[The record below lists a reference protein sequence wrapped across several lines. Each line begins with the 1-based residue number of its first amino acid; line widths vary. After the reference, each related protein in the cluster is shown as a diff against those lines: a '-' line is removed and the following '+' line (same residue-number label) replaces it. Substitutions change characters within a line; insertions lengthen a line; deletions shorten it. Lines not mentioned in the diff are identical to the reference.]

1 MNETNVR
8 TNMRPAGQ
16 DTRERILDAAE
27 HLFAEHGYDG
37 ASLRDITAKAG
48 VNLAAVN
55 YHFRTKESLIQ
66 AVFARR
72 LAPLNQRRLAL
83 LDACEAS
90 AGGRPLELEEVVR
103 ALISP
108 VLRLGHE
115 NPEVSASLKKLM
127 GRIFMDPGS
136 HLHVVLREQFRDLV
150 PRFVSAFRRAL
161 PSLPQEELFWRMHF
175 SIGAMACTLTGTPF
189 LKIIS
194 NGRYDASDMD
204 AAGDRLVTFIC
215 GGMRATLPSGEESGK
230 KAVPRHRPKARG
242 RKTRNH
248 RERSREIGG

>member
-1 MNETNVR
+1 
-8 TNMRPAGQ
+8 MRPAGQ

-27 HLFAEHGYDG
+27 RLFAEHGYDG

-90 AGGRPLELEEVVR
+90 AAGRPLRLEEIVS
-103 ALISP
+103 ALIHP
-108 VLRLGHE
+108 VLRLGQE
-115 NPEVSASLKKLM
+115 NPEVSTALKKLM

-136 HLHVVLREQFRDLV
+136 HLHLVLREQFRDLV
-150 PRFVSAFRRAL
+150 PRFVKAFRRAL
-161 PSLPQEELFWRMHF
+161 PGLPQEELFWRMHF

-189 LKIIS
+189 LEIIS

-204 AAGDRLVTFIC
+204 GGGDRLVTFIC
-215 GGMRATLPSGEESGK
+215 GGMRAPLQAGGERKDGK
-230 KAVPRHRPKARG
+230 KAGRRHRSKTRDRKAR
-242 RKTRNH
+242 RD
-248 RERSREIGG
+248 RERDNETLS